1 MDKQVQDDLIQYRI
15 EKSLSTF
22 REAKA
27 VAELRFWNLACNR
40 LYYSVFQMSQAL
52 LLKSGIP
59 SVKKHSTV
67 IQQIGLHFVKTGI
80 LSRDYGKLLHR
91 LFELRM
97 SGDYD
102 EKFNADEIEVM
113 SNMLQTEA
121 LLREMQALIDS
132 ID

>member
-1 MDKQVQDDLIQYRI
+1 
-15 EKSLSTF
+15 
-22 REAKA
+22 
-27 VAELRFWNLACNR
+27 
-40 LYYSVFQMSQAL
+40 MSQAL